1 MNNIVIISY
10 DVEYNSDI
18 LILESNNTI
27 IERNL
32 LPQMHIDKGKI
43 KKLIHHER
51 HYLPTTIDAKLS
63 SNSTKS
69 AASLATSLPFRP
81 IATPIAAC
89 CNICDT
95 VYQVMS

>member
-32 LPQMHIDKGKI
+32 LPQMHIDKRKI
-43 KKLIHHER
+43 KK
-51 HYLPTTIDAKLS
+51 ID
-63 SNSTKS
+63 
-69 AASLATSLPFRP
+69 TS
-81 IATPIAAC
+81 
-89 CNICDT
+89 
-95 VYQVMS
+95 